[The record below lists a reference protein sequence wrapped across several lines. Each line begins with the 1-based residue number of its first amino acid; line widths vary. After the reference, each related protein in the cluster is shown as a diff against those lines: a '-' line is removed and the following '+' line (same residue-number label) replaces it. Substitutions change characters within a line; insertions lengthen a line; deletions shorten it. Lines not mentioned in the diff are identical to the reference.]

1 MLSFIIRR
9 LIILPVILL
18 GVTLLIFS
26 MIMTLSPY
34 ERVSTYVKD
43 PAQLKGGIEQLD
55 KLIDQ
60 YGLNDP
66 WYQQYGR
73 WIGGVVKGD
82 FGWSESAGAPVT
94 QAILDRFPATL
105 EITLFSL
112 IPVIIGGIYL
122 GIFAAVHHND
132 PWDHITRIF
141 SVIGWS
147 FPTFVFGLIVLMI
160 FYGVLGWFPPGRL
173 DNWAMDFV
181 NSAEFANYTG
191 LYVIDSL
198 LNFDFRILVNA
209 LRHLVAP
216 VMTISILWWAFL
228 MRITR
233 SSMLETLQKDYI
245 RTARSKGLKDSVV
258 INKHAVR
265 NALIPVI
272 TVAGQ
277 MIVGLMGGLVVTES
291 IFDIRGLGKFMAE
304 AGRQLDYA
312 GVLGGAIYFGFLL
325 IIINLCV
332 DVSYAVID
340 PRIRLE

>member
-1 MLSFIIRR
+1 MLSFIARR

-34 ERVSTYVKD
+34 ERVSTYVSD
-43 PAQLKGGIEQLD
+43 PAALKGGTAVLDQLIE
-55 KLIDQ
+55 K

-73 WIGGVVKGD
+73 WLGGVVRGD
-82 FGWSESAGAPVT
+82 FGWSESVGAPVT
-94 QAILDRFPATL
+94 RAILSRFPAIL
-105 EITLFSL
+105 ELTIFSL
-112 IPVIIGGIYL
+112 IPVILGGIYL
-122 GIFAAVHHND
+122 GIFASVHHND
-132 PWDHITRIF
+132 PWDHITRILA
-141 SVIGWS
+141 VIGWS
-147 FPTFVFGLIVLMI
+147 FPSFVFGLIVLMI

-173 DNWAMDFV
+173 DNWAV
-181 NSAEFANYTG
+181 EIVQSAEFANYTG
-191 LYVIDSL
+191 LYVIDSI
-198 LNFDFRILVNA
+198 LNLDFQVLVNA

-216 VMTISILWWAFL
+216 VVSISILWWAFI

-233 SSMLETLQKDYI
+233 SSMLETLRKDYI
-245 RTARSKGLKDSVV
+245 RTARSKGLKESVV
-258 INKHAVR
+258 VNKHAVR

-277 MIVGLMGGLVVTES
+277 MIVGLMGGLVVVET
-291 IFDIRGLGKFMAE
+291 IFDIRGVGQFMAQS
-304 AGRQLDYA
+304 GQQLDYA
-312 GVLGGAIYFGFLL
+312 GVLGGAIYFGFIL
-325 IIINLCV
+325 IIINLIV

>member
-9 LIILPVILL
+9 LMILPVILL
-18 GVTLLIFS
+18 GVTILIFS
-26 MIMTLSPY
+26 MIMSLSPY

-43 PAQLKGGIEQLD
+43 PAQLKGGTAQLD
-55 KLIDQ
+55 RLIDQ

-73 WIGGVVKGD
+73 WLSGVARGD

-94 QAILDRFPATL
+94 KAILDRFPATL
-105 EITLFSL
+105 EITIFSL
-112 IPVIIGGIYL
+112 IPVILGGIYL
-122 GIFAAVHHND
+122 GIFASVHHND
-132 PWDHITRIF
+132 PWDHVTRIL

-173 DNWAMDFV
+173 DNWAMDIV
-181 NSAEFANYTG
+181 KSAEFANYTG
-191 LYVIDSL
+191 LYVIDSI
-198 LNFDFRILVNA
+198 LNFDFRVTINA

-216 VMTISILWWAFL
+216 VLSISILWWAFL

-233 SSMLETLQKDYI
+233 SSMLETLKKDYI
-245 RTARSKGLKDSVV
+245 RTARSKGLKDSIVV
-258 INKHAVR
+258 NKHAVR

-277 MIVGLMGGLVVTES
+277 MVVGLMGGLVVTET
-291 IFDIRGLGKFMAE
+291 IFNIRGLGQFMAQS
-304 AGRQLDYA
+304 GQQLDYA

-325 IIINLCV
+325 IIINLIV

>member
-1 MLSFIIRR
+1 
-9 LIILPVILL
+9 
-18 GVTLLIFS
+18 
-26 MIMTLSPY
+26 
-34 ERVSTYVKD
+34 
-43 PAQLKGGIEQLD
+43 
-55 KLIDQ
+55 
-60 YGLNDP
+60 
-66 WYQQYGR
+66 
-73 WIGGVVKGD
+73 
-82 FGWSESAGAPVT
+82 
-94 QAILDRFPATL
+94 
-105 EITLFSL
+105 
-112 IPVIIGGIYL
+112 
-122 GIFAAVHHND
+122 
-132 PWDHITRIF
+132 
-141 SVIGWS
+141 
-147 FPTFVFGLIVLMI
+147 
-160 FYGVLGWFPPGRL
+160 
-173 DNWAMDFV
+173 
-181 NSAEFANYTG
+181 
-191 LYVIDSL
+191 
-198 LNFDFRILVNA
+198 
-209 LRHLVAP
+209 
-216 VMTISILWWAFL
+216 